1 MVKHGS
7 GYSFAQKTESHDS
20 LPLDNPP
27 PNVVD
32 VVINSEAL
40 RINKQQQ
47 QTRQQTRQQQEKTI
61 ACELSTEEWDCDYWI
76 EEMENGE
83 LTFGEMLTESELFD
97 HIKSPEHIKG
107 MILLLEKFGV
117 EGSARFML
125 PTNYP
130 HQVDNTIIH
139 IKQGMSE
146 ANKKNIRNWGGFV
159 KWYIEHT
166 ATESRPTFR
175 SQKVP
180 FQPRTNWYR

>member
-47 QTRQQTRQQQEKTI
+47 QTRQQQQKTI
-61 ACELSTEEWDCDYWI
+61 PCELSTEEWDCDYWI
-76 EEMENGE
+76 EELENGE

-97 HIKSPEHIKG
+97 HIKSPEHVKG

-166 ATESRPTFR
+166 ATDSRPTFR